1 MNDFT
6 VETVQLIIRKMTIK
20 KFLIVKLEDQHQ
32 NWIFIGL
39 MYIQKVGRSVLEELK
54 AKYKEKEVDE
64 LSPQVMA
71 SSIGPGLFES
81 MQH

>member
-1 MNDFT
+1 
-6 VETVQLIIRKMTIK
+6 
-20 KFLIVKLEDQHQ
+20 
-32 NWIFIGL
+32 